1 MYEIS
6 RILYKLGIPSTK
18 QTKLNNVD
26 IETYLGETEETNKF
40 LSFVMDEELNKVLY
54 YGTLPQSYNYYNNY
68 VIINHIN
75 IVITTVICM

>member
-26 IETYLGETEETNKF
+26 IETYLGETETEETNKF
-40 LSFVMDEELNKVLY
+40 LSFVIDEKLNKVLY
-54 YGTLPQSYNYYNNY
+54 YGAL
-68 VIINHIN
+68 H
-75 IVITTVICM
+75 

>member
-26 IETYLGETEETNKF
+26 IETYLGETETEETNK
-40 LSFVMDEELNKVLY
+40 LSMKNSIKYCIMEHYTNRI
-54 YGTLPQSYNYYNNY
+54 T
-68 VIINHIN
+68 III
-75 IVITTVICM
+75 IM

>member
-6 RILYKLGIPSTK
+6 RILYKLGMPVPSTK

-40 LSFVMDEELNKVLY
+40 LSFVIDEKLNKVLY
-54 YGTLPQSYNYYNNY
+54 YGAL
-68 VIINHIN
+68 H
-75 IVITTVICM
+75 